1 SGARWLREVVECPA
15 DLRGGVDGLLA
26 RTVVV
31 DDLPTALGVCAAR
44 PDLRAVT
51 RGGDLAGACW
61 VVGGSHRAPS
71 TLEIQAAIDTS
82 RAGLEQA
89 ERRSEE
95 LAAALAGALAEQAER
110 AEHVEQ
116 TLAAL
121 NESDAAMS

>member
-1 SGARWLREVVECPA
+1 
-15 DLRGGVDGLLA
+15 
-26 RTVVV
+26 
-31 DDLPTALGVCAAR
+31 
-44 PDLRAVT
+44 DLRAVT
-51 RGGDLAGACW
+51 RGGDLAGAGW

-121 NESDAAMS
+121 NESDAAMSAVYEQLGRLGQAARTAHAESG